1 MPGAGKSTVGRELA
15 RRLGWDFTDADAEL
29 ERRCGASVSTIFE
42 MEGEAGFR
50 QREAALLD
58 ELTQRASI
66 VLATGG
72 GAVLR
77 ADNRVRLRER
87 GLVIYLRATVDEI
100 LRRTRNDRSRPL
112 LQVTNPRARLD
123 QLLSERAPLYEEV
136 AHLSFDSGAGNPRR
150 LVERIL
156 DCTAV
161 RTALGLPPEASLQ

>member
-15 RRLGWDFTDADAEL
+15 RRLGWDFIDADVEL

-58 ELTQRASI
+58 ELTQRAAI

-72 GAVLR
+72 GAVLG

-100 LRRTRNDRSRPL
+100 LRRTRNDRARPL
-112 LQVTNPRARLD
+112 LQVADPRARLE

-136 AHLSFDSGAGNPRR
+136 AHVSFNSGAGNPRR

-161 RTALGLPPEASLQ
+161 RTALGLQPGASLQ